1 MNTKASSQRED
12 KACRQKY
19 MDLFGWLTVVD
30 GKTMAYLWNLQE
42 GISVFLA
49 EEMAQNVWHR
59 KHSYIQK
66 QFLCSGGQRP
76 NYEIYVTANEIEWS
90 RGSGGEVHNCLWSP
104 ESVLAWQMFKC
115 GKVILA

>member
-49 EEMAQNVWHR
+49 EEMAKKCVAPQTLLHPET
-59 KHSYIQK
+59 IP
-66 QFLCSGGQRP
+66 L
-76 NYEIYVTANEIEWS
+76 EWRS
-90 RGSGGEVHNCLWSP
+90 
-104 ESVLAWQMFKC
+104 KT
-115 GKVILA
+115 